1 MLDLTFYFPG
11 SVLVLDVSAAALTR
25 AEDEYEYPQQWPEY
39 PRHEPSQRVKPEI
52 SPIWA
57 PYVDWL

>member
-25 AEDEYEYPQQWPEY
+25 AEDEYEYPQQ
-39 PRHEPSQRVKPEI
+39 
-52 SPIWA
+52 
-57 PYVDWL
+57 